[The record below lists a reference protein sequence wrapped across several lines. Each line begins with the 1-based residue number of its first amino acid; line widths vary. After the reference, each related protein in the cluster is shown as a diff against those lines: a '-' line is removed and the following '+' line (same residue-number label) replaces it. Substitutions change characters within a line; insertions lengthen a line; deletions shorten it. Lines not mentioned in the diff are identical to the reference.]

1 MIREGIGMRQTKM
14 IRSAFETREDGDVPV
29 IEGYFAV
36 FNSNY
41 EIGPGMSESIAPGA
55 FEEALGGDVRAL
67 ANHDT
72 TLVLGRNKANTLQL
86 REDSHG
92 LWGEVRINPNDTAAM
107 DLYARVK
114 RGDVDG
120 CSIGFDIASEE
131 TEIREDGSIHW
142 TITKVN
148 PLYEVSA
155 CTFPAYEQTN
165 VQARKEQRANIEK
178 RQRAAWQAQMK
189 ERLHDVKSINEA

>member
-41 EIGPGMSESIAPGA
+41 AIGPGMSESIAPGA

-131 TEIREDGSIHW
+131 TEIREDGSVHW

-165 VQARKEQRANIEK
+165 VQARQEQRANIEK
-178 RQRAAWQAQMK
+178 RQHEAWQAQMK

>member
-72 TLVLGRNKANTLQL
+72 TLVLGRNKANTLRL

-165 VQARKEQRANIEK
+165 VQARQEQRANIEK
-178 RQRAAWQAQMK
+178 RQREAWQAQMK